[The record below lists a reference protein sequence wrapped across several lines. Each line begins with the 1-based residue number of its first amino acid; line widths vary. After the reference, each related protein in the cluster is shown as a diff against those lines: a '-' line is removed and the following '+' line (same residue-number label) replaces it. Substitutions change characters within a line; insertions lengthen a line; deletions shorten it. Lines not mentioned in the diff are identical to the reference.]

1 MYEEHHAHKILT
13 DLLESRGFDVKRGA
27 FDIPTAFKATYL
39 PRDVA
44 VSGVQRRST
53 LNTMPSRI
61 SVMPV
66 DIT

>member
-44 VSGVQRRST
+44 VSGRT
-53 LNTMPSRI
+53 A
-61 SVMPV
+61 SVNLEY
-66 DIT
+66 DAL